1 MRPAAAGES
10 GGPDLSL
17 REKKLQYD
25 KQRSTLLL
33 LARSLV
39 RWCRLADYPPN
50 RGGCSKRTP
59 PTARPGRLH
68 TDPVTQKERT
78 QRITKGPSPTSHL
91 HLGAPRRTMDAGELM
106 SSLSSQL
113 AGEDGLY
120 GNCGTLAALFS
131 APQQDVVQAT
141 PDNSFAWS
149 PCTYTLTTP
158 EGAWPTS
165 FSTVAPPSV
174 SMERLPLATA
184 SGWAWHKNH
193 QLPRLNVSCGA
204 GAPLEP

>member
-1 MRPAAAGES
+1 
-10 GGPDLSL
+10 
-17 REKKLQYD
+17 
-25 KQRSTLLL
+25 
-33 LARSLV
+33 
-39 RWCRLADYPPN
+39 
-50 RGGCSKRTP
+50 
-59 PTARPGRLH
+59 
-68 TDPVTQKERT
+68 
-78 QRITKGPSPTSHL
+78 
-91 HLGAPRRTMDAGELM
+91 MDAGELM

-184 SGWAWHKNH
+184 SGWCLSEGYRTYSPKSLTRRW
-193 QLPRLNVSCGA
+193 QMMLYVSNEC
-204 GAPLEP
+204 LEWDVAKTPVG